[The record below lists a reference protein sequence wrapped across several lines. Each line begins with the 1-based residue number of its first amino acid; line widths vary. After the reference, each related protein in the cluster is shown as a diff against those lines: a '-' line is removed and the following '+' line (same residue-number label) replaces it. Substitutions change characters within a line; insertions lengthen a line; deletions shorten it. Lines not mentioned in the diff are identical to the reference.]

1 MQNHISG
8 LVFGEEHLW
17 NLCVIVHNYQTVK
30 FTCQIVYEAET
41 MIIPTCPFLGKTI
54 SYAFIN

>member
-8 LVFGEEHLW
+8 LVFGEEHLQ
-17 NLCVIVHNYQTVK
+17 NLSVIVHNYQTVK

-41 MIIPTCPFLGKTI
+41 IIPTCPF
-54 SYAFIN
+54 